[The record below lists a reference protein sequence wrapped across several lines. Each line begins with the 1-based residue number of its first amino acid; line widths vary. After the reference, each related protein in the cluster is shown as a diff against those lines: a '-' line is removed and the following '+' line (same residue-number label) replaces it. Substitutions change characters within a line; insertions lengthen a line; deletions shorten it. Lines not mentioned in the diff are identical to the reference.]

1 MGAPKCVYGGGQAPP
16 VSGQV
21 SCQAPVF
28 PCEGSRPLLVCGRG
42 CPAQGGVLRIS
53 TVVSSVSSGCPE
65 VSGCSL
71 ACPWV
76 LQLHTFLWSISLPVL
91 GFGSSVLQR
100 CLYHSVFLLQAKY
113 KERGTVLAEDQL
125 AQVGDPPL
133 LRYNRVCEPSCES
146 RLRLTLFQGWSIIH
160 KQCGE
165 RWHPPGCFSSKN
177 CAVSCRCCPASMLSI
192 LATSHFC
199 RAVSLPFESPG
210 GGQHV

>member
-1 MGAPKCVYGGGQAPP
+1 MGGRFQNPVGAPKCVYGGGQAPP

-76 LQLHTFLWSISLPVL
+76 LQLHMFLWSISLTHV
-91 GFGSSVLQR
+91 GVW
-100 CLYHSVFLLQAKY
+100 FLCSPALPLPFCFPPA
-113 KERGTVLAEDQL
+113 G
-125 AQVGDPPL
+125 QV
-133 LRYNRVCEPSCES
+133 
-146 RLRLTLFQGWSIIH
+146 Q
-160 KQCGE
+160 GE
-165 RWHPPGCFSSKN
+165 RDGPG
-177 CAVSCRCCPASMLSI
+177 
-192 LATSHFC
+192 
-199 RAVSLPFESPG
+199 
-210 GGQHV
+210 